1 MRSVA
6 AQEIKRR
13 GVAALDEAIKDGP
26 VHVIKNNQPLYVVLT
41 EERYRELL
49 TLEDDARTGSIR
61 ASLEDLKRGRVRKGT
76 AADLLKELGFDG

>member
-61 ASLEDLKRGRVRKGT
+61 ASLEDLKRWRVRKGT